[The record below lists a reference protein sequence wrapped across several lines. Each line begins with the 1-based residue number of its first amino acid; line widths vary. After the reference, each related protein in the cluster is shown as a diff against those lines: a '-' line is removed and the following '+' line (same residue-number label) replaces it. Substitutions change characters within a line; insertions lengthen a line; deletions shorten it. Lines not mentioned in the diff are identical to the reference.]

1 MKTCSFCKEKRNVD
15 SVISGYDNSNIC
27 YSCIKAS
34 HNIIFTSDGYE
45 DDDIVESQNN
55 QNHMA
60 SINKFT
66 PRTLKKVLDQYVIG
80 QDAAKKSFSVGIYN
94 HYKRILKNNNDS
106 DVNIEKSNLLFIGPT
121 GSGKTL
127 MIQTLADYLDVPLA
141 ISDATSLTEAGYVGE
156 DVENVLTK
164 LLQMADG
171 DIEKAQKG
179 IIFIDEIDKIAR
191 MSENKSIT
199 RDVSGEGV
207 QQALLKIVEGSIVN
221 ISPKGGRKHPNQE
234 FIQIDTSNILF
245 VCGGAFEH
253 LDGIIKHR
261 LSGGSVVGFSH
272 EQEKKEV
279 DKPNI
284 LHDVEA
290 HDLISYG
297 LIPELI
303 GRLHITTVFNEID
316 EKAMIKIL
324 KEPKNAIIKQ
334 YKALFA
340 IDDVE
345 LSFTSGAISA
355 ISNLAI
361 ERKTGARGLRSIME
375 DIMTDIMYEL
385 PELKGSSIL
394 ITKSVVEKKSSAIIK
409 QDTIK
414 KDNDKQIA

>member
-1 MKTCSFCKEKRNVD
+1 MKTCSFCREKRSID

-34 HNIIFTSDGYE
+34 HNIIFASDGYE
-45 DDDIVESQNN
+45 NDDSVKSQNN
-55 QNHMA
+55 QDHMT
-60 SINKFT
+60 SITKFT
-66 PRTLKKVLDQYVIG
+66 PKVLKRVLDQYVIG
-80 QDAAKKSFSVGIYN
+80 QDTAKKSFSVGIYN
-94 HYKRILKNNNDS
+94 HYKRILRNNNKS
-106 DVNIEKSNLLFIGPT
+106 NVNIEKSNILFIGPT

-127 MIQTLADYLDVPLA
+127 MIQTLANYLDIPLA

-245 VCGGAFEH
+245 ICGGAFEH
-253 LDGIIKHR
+253 LDGIIKQR
-261 LSGGSVVGFSH
+261 LSGGSIVGFSH
-272 EQEKKEV
+272 EQEKKDIE
-279 DKPNI
+279 KPNI

-316 EKAMIKIL
+316 EKTMIKIL

-334 YKALFA
+334 YKALFD
-340 IDDVE
+340 IDGVE
-345 LSFTSGAISA
+345 LNFTSGAVSA

-385 PELKGSSIL
+385 PELKSSSVL
-394 ITKSVVEKKSSAIIK
+394 ITKSIVEKKSSVI
-409 QDTIK
+409 IK
-414 KDNDKQIA
+414 KDSVKQIA